1 MKIYLVGG
9 AVRDQLLGLPVAERD
24 WVVVGATPS
33 DMLGRGFKPADS
45 VFPVFLHP
53 DTGEEYALA
62 RRETKSGEGY
72 RGFEVYCGADVSL
85 QEDLRRR
92 DLTINAMAQDDDGGL
107 IDPFGGRD
115 DLDEGR
121 LRHVSP
127 AFTEDPL
134 RVIRVARFAA
144 KLGRFGFRVAHDTHR
159 LMKEM
164 VERGDMQH
172 LTAERVWREM
182 IKAMATDQPWRFFE
196 VLQRCGA
203 LEALIPRLAAA
214 MGSAG
219 SHTEAADSA
228 PVAAL
233 KRIVPATDDPAE
245 RLVAALWDCAS
256 SEREVTA
263 VAENLRADRDV
274 ATLLRKLSSGR
285 PLCDA
290 ATHGDI
296 DALVR
301 LIGTWRGWN
310 HDRDFERLVRIHDA
324 QAERPTLAP
333 LLDVALPA
341 AQGVSP
347 AALQAQGFAGAEL
360 GRQLD
365 VQRRNAAQQA
375 LERAGLVT

>member
-9 AVRDQLLGLPVAERD
+9 AVRDRLLGLPVAERD

-33 DMLGRGFKPADS
+33 DMLGRGFKPADN

-72 RGFEVYCGADVSL
+72 RGFEVNCGADVPL
-85 QEDLRRR
+85 EEDLRRR
-92 DLTINAMAQDDDGGL
+92 DLTINAMAQDDDGTL

-144 KLGRFGFRVAHDTHR
+144 KLGRFGFRLAHETHR

-164 VERGDMQH
+164 VGRGDMAH
-172 LTAERVWREM
+172 LSAERVWREM
-182 IKAMATDQPWRFFE
+182 MKAMATDQPWRFFE

-203 LEALIPRLAAA
+203 LEALIPELAAEI
-214 MGSAG
+214 GG
-219 SHTEAADSA
+219 TGRHADADDSG

-233 KRIVPATDDPAE
+233 KRIVPVTNDPAE
-245 RLVAALWDCAS
+245 RLVAALWDSAS
-256 SEREVTA
+256 SEREA
-263 VAENLRADRDV
+263 AAIAENLRADRDV
-274 ATLLRKLSSGR
+274 ATLLRKLSSGKL
-285 PLCDA
+285 LCDA
-290 ATHGDI
+290 ATRGDI
-296 DALVR
+296 DALMR
-301 LIGTWRGWN
+301 LIRSWRGWN
-310 HDRDFERLVRIHDA
+310 HDRDFERLVRVCDA
-324 QAERPTLAP
+324 QADRPALAL

-341 AQGVSP
+341 GQAVSP
-347 AALQAQGFAGAEL
+347 VALQAQGFAGAEL

-365 VQRRNAAQQA
+365 KRRRDAMQQA
-375 LERAGLVT
+375 LEGAGLVT